1 MRRTRLFALG
11 AGALLLCGAALAH
24 AAESP
29 APAGIVSST
38 LSELEA
44 LSQDPTK
51 LTPAFRIA
59 ILMTLLS
66 LAPALV
72 MMVTC
77 FVRIAVI
84 LTLLRQ
90 ALGVQQV
97 PPTQVLMS
105 LAVFL
110 TIFVMQPSFEASYR
124 AGIGPYLKGELEDV
138 EAWEQSVAPFRSY
151 MLRQT
156 RDQDL
161 LLFEEISQRALPD
174 DPEQVD
180 LSLLIPAFMLSEL
193 RASFIIG
200 FMIFL
205 PFLVMD
211 MVVASA
217 LLSMGM
223 IVVPPVMISLPLK
236 LMLFVLV
243 DGWNLIIGSVV
254 RGLV

>member
-1 MRRTRLFALG
+1 MRKKLALIG
-11 AGALLLCGAALAH
+11 LGTAALVLGGAALAH
-24 AAESP
+24 AAETP
-29 APAGIVSST
+29 GVVATT

-44 LSQDPTK
+44 LSQDPAK

-66 LAPALV
+66 LAPAIV

-110 TIFVMQPSFEASYR
+110 TIFVMQPSFEASYN

-138 EAWEQSVAPFRSY
+138 DAWEKSVAPFRSY

-161 LLFEEISQRALPD
+161 QLFEEIAQRALPD
-174 DPEQVD
+174 DPEDVD
-180 LSLLIPAFMLSEL
+180 LSILIPAFMLSEL
-193 RASFIIG
+193 RAAFIIG